1 MSQNK
6 VYSIIFTQP
15 TWLQPLVPDLNKH
28 SKLPNQFLLL
38 GQVEPPS
45 ALLGYYSFDAASSKL
60 YLRIFKAGLKIS
72 ETLISDAWKM
82 IACWS
87 KGSNDSKEMERREE
101 R

>member
-1 MSQNK
+1 MSQYQ

-15 TWLQPLVPDLNKH
+15 NGLQHLGPDLNKH

-45 ALLGYYSFDAASSKL
+45 ALLCYYSFDAASSKL

-82 IACWS
+82 IAC
-87 KGSNDSKEMERREE
+87 
-101 R
+101 